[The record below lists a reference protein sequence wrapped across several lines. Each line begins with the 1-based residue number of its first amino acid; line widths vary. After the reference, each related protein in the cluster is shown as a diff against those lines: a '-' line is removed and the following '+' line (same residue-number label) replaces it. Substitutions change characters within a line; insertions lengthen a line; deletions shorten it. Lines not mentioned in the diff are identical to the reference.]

1 MSNKNKRRDGVVY
14 STNPDFQ
21 NIEQENE
28 HIESIKPSEQEL
40 RVWRD
45 SKSRAGK
52 TATIVK
58 GFRGPESELS
68 QLGKALK
75 SKLGVG
81 GTTKDGE
88 IIIQGDFR
96 ERVTELL
103 KDLGYKA
110 KAAGG

>member
-1 MSNKNKRRDGVVY
+1 MSNKNKHREGVVY

-21 NIEQENE
+21 SNQQEKD
-28 HIESIKPSEQEL
+28 ESEPVDASEQDL

-58 GFRGPESELS
+58 GFRGPDSELS
-68 QLGKALK
+68 QLGKTLK

-96 ERVTELL
+96 DRVTQLL
-103 KDLGYKA
+103 KDLGYRV
-110 KAAGG
+110 KAAGS

>member
-1 MSNKNKRRDGVVY
+1 MSNKNKNRGGVVY
-14 STNPDFQ
+14 STNPEFQ
-21 NIEQENE
+21 NQ
-28 HIESIKPSEQEL
+28 PSGTDDAQTLAASDQQL

-58 GFRGPESELS
+58 GFIGTEQDLS
-68 QLGKALK
+68 QIGKALK

-96 ERVTELL
+96 DKITQLL
-103 KDLGYKA
+103 KDMGFQA